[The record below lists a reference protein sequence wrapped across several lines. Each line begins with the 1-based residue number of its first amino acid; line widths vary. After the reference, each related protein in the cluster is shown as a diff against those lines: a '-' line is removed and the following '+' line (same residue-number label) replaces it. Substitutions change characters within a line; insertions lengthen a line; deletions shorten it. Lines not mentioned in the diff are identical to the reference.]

1 MPFISKLN
9 KINAVFSS
17 EKGNNIF
24 PFTEEA
30 IGLIS
35 EKSEFNAS
43 SILERAYGLI
53 ESAVNE
59 NINLIDVDFLD
70 KVSKMYL
77 HEAVSVLWIRYYY
90 SFAVLNTF
98 ILPHNK

>member
-1 MPFISKLN
+1 MQK
-9 KINAVFSS
+9 
-17 EKGNNIF
+17 KGNNIF

-59 NINLIDVDFLD
+59 NINLIDVDFVNAKFGKKD
-70 KVSKMYL
+70 DFDSEFSNDVSKEDSDDL
-77 HEAVSVLWIRYYY
+77 FSKA
-90 SFAVLNTF
+90 
-98 ILPHNK
+98 KK